1 MNEKLFKLLM
11 VIEKY
16 LPQKLKQKIFDYL
29 LKRSIKKGFP
39 LMPKVEPLSF
49 ADCKSPF
56 QPHLDE
62 LEKQMAIPKETAKLL
77 SSDPEIEQG
86 LKILKDLLDK
96 QNKPF

>member
-11 VIEKY
+11 AIEKY

-62 LEKQMAIPKETAKLL
+62 LEKQMVISKETTKLL
-77 SSDPEIEQG
+77 SSDPEIKRALE
-86 LKILKDLLDK
+86 ILKKSLD
-96 QNKPF
+96 

>member
-11 VIEKY
+11 AIEKY

-62 LEKQMAIPKETAKLL
+62 LEKQMAISKEASKLMV
-77 SSDPEIEQG
+77 SDSEIEKG
-86 LKILKDLLDK
+86 LEILKDLLDK
-96 QNKPF
+96 PMKH